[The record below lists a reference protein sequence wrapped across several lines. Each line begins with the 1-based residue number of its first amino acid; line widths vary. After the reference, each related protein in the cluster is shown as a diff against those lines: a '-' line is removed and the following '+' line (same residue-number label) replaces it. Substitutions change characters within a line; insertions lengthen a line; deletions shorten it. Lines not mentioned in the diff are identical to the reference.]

1 MVAMT
6 QVATRVFGST
16 SSGQCVACSSEN
28 RSEATYCQVCGAIVG
43 GVTCPQ
49 CDVLH
54 PRGTHHCDTCGHSL
68 RQAAPAASENLC
80 ESVAPAIAAPVR
92 SEVPS
97 PATLIGFGAVLS
109 LAAAS
114 SLLAVGWQVF
124 PGIPLALIALAGIA
138 SAAVALVRSL
148 ETFQP
153 GIAVLS
159 GLVALL
165 GAIWLDGGFA
175 GPPATSE
182 PATLA
187 TIGAIVVMTAGLY
200 ARSLLGTSSR

>member
-1 MVAMT
+1 MVAMA
-6 QVATRVFGST
+6 QLATRVLGST
-16 SSGQCVACSSEN
+16 SSNRCAACSSEN
-28 RSEATYCQVCGAIVG
+28 PAEATFCQVCGAIVG
-43 GVTCPQ
+43 GETCRQ
-49 CDVLH
+49 CDAAN
-54 PRGTHHCDTCGHSL
+54 PRNAHHCESCGHSL
-68 RQAAPAASENLC
+68 GQATEIC
-80 ESVAPAIAAPVR
+80 ESVAPPLADR
-92 SEVPS
+92 TPS
-97 PATLIGFGAVLS
+97 ATLSPTTIIGFGAVLS

-148 ETFQP
+148 KTVRP
-153 GIAVLS
+153 GIAVLA

-175 GPPATSE
+175 GTPITSE

-187 TIGAIVVMTAGLY
+187 TIGAIVVMTAGLH
-200 ARSLLGTSSR
+200 AQRLPETSSR

>member
-1 MVAMT
+1 MAAMA
-6 QVATRVFGST
+6 QLATKVLGAT
-16 SSGQCVACSSEN
+16 SSRRCNACSSEN
-28 RSEATYCQVCGAIVG
+28 PQEATYCRVCGAIVG
-43 GVTCPQ
+43 GVTCSH
-49 CDVLH
+49 CDAVS
-54 PRGTHHCDTCGHSL
+54 PRDTHHCEFCGHSFPT
-68 RQAAPAASENLC
+68 AAALGENLC
-80 ESVAPAIAAPVR
+80 ESVAPPQPAPVQA
-92 SEVPS
+92 EGPS
-97 PATLIGFGAVLS
+97 PAALIGFGAVLA

-114 SLLAVGWQVF
+114 SLLAVEWQLF

-148 ETFQP
+148 ATVQP

-175 GPPATSE
+175 GAAAASQ

-187 TIGAIVVMTAGLY
+187 TIGAIVVMTAGLH
-200 ARSLLGTSSR
+200 ARRLPVMRAG

>member
-6 QVATRVFGST
+6 QVATRAFGST
-16 SSGQCVACSSEN
+16 STGRCVACSTQN
-28 RSEATYCQVCGAIVG
+28 PPEATYCEVCGAIVG
-43 GVTCPQ
+43 GVTCSR
-49 CDVLH
+49 CGVLH
-54 PRGTHHCDTCGHSL
+54 PRGTNHCDSCGHSL
-68 RQAAPAASENLC
+68 HQAESVAIKDLC

-92 SEVPS
+92 SEGPS
-97 PATLIGFGAVLS
+97 PAALIGFGAVLS

-114 SLLAVGWQVF
+114 SLLAVGWQAF
-124 PGIPLALIALAGIA
+124 PGIPLVLIAIAGIA

-148 ETFQP
+148 ETVQP
-153 GIAVLS
+153 GIAVVS

-175 GPPATSE
+175 GAPAASE
-182 PATLA
+182 PVTLA

-200 ARSLLGTSSR
+200 ARRLPETSRS